1 MASKEKLQSSVCSAL
16 FRNVNV
22 PAPDADGP
30 WSYTMAADVELVT
43 TRAPSIDITIT
54 SSGNVLLPFMVL
66 LLGVARKQRLGSF
79 QNGRS
84 LFPLRVRVNVKG
96 SEVSP
101 SAKRDP

>member
-30 WSYTMAADVELVT
+30 WSYKMAADVELVT
-43 TRAPSIDITIT
+43 TTAPSIDITIT

-66 LLGVARKQRLGSF
+66 LLGVARKQRPRELSKRPEF
-79 QNGRS
+79 IPVESKSQCYQWT
-84 LFPLRVRVNVKG
+84 LF
-96 SEVSP
+96 
-101 SAKRDP
+101 ATF